1 MKLIYIGGHFYLE
14 RGTMMSSIYGED
26 GAHQPPSTPVGV
38 GVEPGAARQ
47 GIRAALAAALH
58 PTAAQEDGRG

>member
-1 MKLIYIGGHFYLE
+1 MKLIYLE

-47 GIRAALAAALH
+47 GIRAALH
-58 PTAAQEDGRG
+58 PTAAQEKDDA